1 MKKNI
6 SLFYTN
12 IENKDGID
20 ELFLALEKYAEKG
33 INPVYIIN
41 RPLEEKNAS
50 YGYEKGIVVLIPK
63 HKKKKKKKKKNKQ
76 IF

>member
-20 ELFLALEKYAEKG
+20 ELFLALEKSYSLFT
-33 INPVYIIN
+33 IITSFSVIQAFCFG
-41 RPLEEKNAS
+41 RFS
-50 YGYEKGIVVLIPK
+50 C
-63 HKKKKKKKKKNKQ
+63 
-76 IF
+76 